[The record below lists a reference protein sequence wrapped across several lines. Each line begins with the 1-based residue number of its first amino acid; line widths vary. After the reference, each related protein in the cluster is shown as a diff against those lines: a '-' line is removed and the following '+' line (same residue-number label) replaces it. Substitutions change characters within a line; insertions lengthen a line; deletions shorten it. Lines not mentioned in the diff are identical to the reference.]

1 MGIMNNHNPE
11 GIEKLLEEDI
21 FMEIRDVIV
30 MRFGVQQSRINN
42 ALRFEELGADTLDVV
57 EVAMEVE
64 DIFDIRFRSSTA
76 ASFKTIGDVVSE
88 VTQLLSAK

>member
-1 MGIMNNHNPE
+1 MRIMSNNIHE
-11 GIEKLLEEDI
+11 GIEKLLEEDV
-21 FMEIRDVIV
+21 FMKIRDVIV
-30 MRFGVQQSRINN
+30 MRFGVQQSRVHN
-42 ALRFEELGADTLDVV
+42 ALRFVELGAETLDVV
-57 EVAMEVE
+57 EVALEVE